1 MATDPKD
8 NTTLQLLHFTLQM
21 ADNALI
27 NGHRLS
33 EWCGH
38 GPVLEQDI
46 ALSNIALDHIGQA
59 RSLYQY
65 AASICNGI
73 NSENRQHLFASTS
86 LNQKISKGEM
96 IDEDDLAYLRDA
108 WDFRNV
114 LLVEQPNTDWAFTV
128 ARSFYFDSFNFLFL
142 SVLQNSS
149 DSTIAAIAEKSLKEV
164 NYHLRWSSEWII
176 RLGDGTTESHQ
187 RIQDALNDR
196 WCFTGEL
203 FQATDADVAMNA
215 QGVGVDISMIK
226 QQWLEQIQSVLN
238 EATLS
243 LPTGVWMQEGGKQTR
258 HSEHLGYLLAE
269 MQFMQRA
276 YPHMQW

>member
-1 MATDPKD
+1 MATVQID
-8 NTTLQLLHFTLQM
+8 NTTFQLLHFTLQW

-65 AASICNGI
+65 AASICN
-73 NSENRQHLFASTS
+73 NFDSEIRQQLFASTA
-86 LNQKISKGEM
+86 LNQKISKGEL

-108 WDFRNV
+108 WDFRNT
-114 LLVEQPNTDWAFTV
+114 LLVEQPNSDWAFTV
-128 ARSFYFDSFNFLFL
+128 ARSFYFDTFNFFWL
-142 SVLQNSS
+142 SSLQSSS
-149 DSTIAAIAEKSLKEV
+149 DSVIAAIAEKSLKEV

-176 RLGDGTTESHQ
+176 RLGDGTMESHQ

-196 WCFTGEL
+196 WSFTGEL
-203 FQATDADVAMNA
+203 FQPTEADIAMLSM
-215 QGVGVDISMIK
+215 GVGVDLSRIK
-226 QQWLEQIQSVLN
+226 QQWLDRIHAVLN
-238 EATLS
+238 EATLIM
-243 LPTGVWMQEGGKQTR
+243 PTSVWMQEGGKQTR

-276 YPHMQW
+276 YPNMQW